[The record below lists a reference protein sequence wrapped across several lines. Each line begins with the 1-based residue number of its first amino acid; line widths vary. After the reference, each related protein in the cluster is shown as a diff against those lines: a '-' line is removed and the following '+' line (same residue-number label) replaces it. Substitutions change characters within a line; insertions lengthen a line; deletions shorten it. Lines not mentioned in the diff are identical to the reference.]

1 MHILF
6 FYVPLILV
14 VLCSGL
20 FYVYFVVNLSK
31 AQYRNAYTNQFIHKS
46 AGIFQFVRKKMMSYG
61 NFYFQKLVATLFR
74 RSMDQILSKI
84 GTTTTS
90 KLVCLSASNT

>member
-1 MHILF
+1 MHTQTNLF
-6 FYVPLILV
+6 M
-14 VLCSGL
+14 
-20 FYVYFVVNLSK
+20 
-31 AQYRNAYTNQFIHKS
+31 S

-74 RSMDQILSKI
+74 RSMDQILFKI

-90 KLVCLSASNT
+90 KLMCLSASNI

>member
-1 MHILF
+1 MHTQTNLF
-6 FYVPLILV
+6 L
-14 VLCSGL
+14 
-20 FYVYFVVNLSK
+20 
-31 AQYRNAYTNQFIHKS
+31 KS

-84 GTTTTS
+84 GTTTTTS